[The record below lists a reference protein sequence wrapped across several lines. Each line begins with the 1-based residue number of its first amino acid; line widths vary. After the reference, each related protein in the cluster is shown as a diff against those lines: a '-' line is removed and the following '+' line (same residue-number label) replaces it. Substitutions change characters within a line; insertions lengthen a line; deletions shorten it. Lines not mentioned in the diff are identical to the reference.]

1 VGKLK
6 FGGNYMLN
14 NRLKIFV
21 AVCESGGYKKAAEKL
36 FITQP
41 GVSKHIRCLEQE
53 MGTKLIVFRK
63 GNLNLMQLTK
73 HAEILLKYCQQVVRQ
88 DKQLQEE
95 LMKNKNYIPPFEPY
109 KIMTKLYEDPNYIM
123 GKRLSE
129 LVSSVAKTRY
139 EKDRLYNAL
148 RDDPNVRKKV
158 FDSGQRRFYYYHID
172 DVKKYIE
179 DMRICN

>member
-1 VGKLK
+1 
-6 FGGNYMLN
+6 MLD
-14 NRLKIFV
+14 NRLKVFV
-21 AVCESGGYKKAAEKL
+21 TVCENQGYQKAADKL
-36 FITQP
+36 FISQSA
-41 GVSKHIRCLEQE
+41 VSQHIQKLEQE

-63 GNLNLMQLTK
+63 GQLKLMQLTK
-73 HAEILLKYCQQVVRQ
+73 HGEILLKYCQQVVKQ

-95 LMKNKNYIPPFEPY
+95 LTQNRNYIPPFEPY
-109 KIMTKLYEDPNYIM
+109 KIMTKLYEDSDYIM

-129 LVSSVAKTRY
+129 LVSTIAKTRC

-148 RDDPNVRKKV
+148 RDDPDVRKKI

-179 DMRICN
+179 DMEI